1 MTKKFSTKKGGR
13 PEPKCASHKTQSE
26 CNENNCL
33 WGKTGKCSKKREG
46 TSKKTKEP
54 VPQKANLSCKSHKT
68 QSECNENNCLWGKT
82 GKCSKKREGTSKK
95 TKEPVVQNLKVSP
108 NKIVYKQ
115 PMTKLSPEAKQPT
128 KDNTK
133 SLDHV
138 YLESHESGS
147 NKFYEIYVTKNEK
160 GYLLDQKW
168 GPIGKDFRRNKDWPR
183 PQDYYETLE
192 SARAEIKK
200 VVDSK
205 LKKGYVVV
213 DSSSNKPEPVAA
225 AAVAQSK
232 TSPKA
237 SKKSPTKAPKK
248 SPKSPKT
255 NMSEIDETGQIPI
268 YPLLYGIE
276 KGGKTKIWSAKIEYD
291 PSTNIAVQIF
301 TFGQLDGKQQIASKE
316 YTKGRGNRSPLE
328 QCIQETNRKWI
339 DKKEKKAYTTV
350 APGDESPASEDGPQM
365 TDSSGTHLPLP
376 ILPMLA
382 KKFEPEGKKKRNDIV
397 FPCFVQ
403 PKLDGLRCVMYL
415 HKGKVVAQSRT
426 GNHFKSM
433 DDITDSL
440 IPFFEANPQVVL
452 DGELY
457 TKDIP
462 FEVLAGLI
470 KRQKKSDEDTEIL
483 NLITYNVYDMVD
495 LKAPFIERIS
505 FLEKHFSNGKYPK
518 VKFVETHKVADVNEF
533 RKMFSEFV
541 VNGFEGIMLR
551 NINGLY
557 RTNYRSDDLQKY
569 KEFIED
575 EYTIIGFTEG
585 EGHDKGTVIWVC
597 ETSDG
602 KKFTVKPRG
611 TIQRRREYFKNGH
624 IYIGKSLTVI
634 FQELTDNGKP
644 RFPVGKDIREGY

>member
-1 MTKKFSTKKGGR
+1 M
-13 PEPKCASHKTQSE
+13 P
-26 CNENNCL
+26 
-33 WGKTGKCSKKREG
+33 
-46 TSKKTKEP
+46 
-54 VPQKANLSCKSHKT
+54 
-68 QSECNENNCLWGKT
+68 
-82 GKCSKKREGTSKK
+82 
-95 TKEPVVQNLKVSP
+95 
-108 NKIVYKQ
+108 
-115 PMTKLSPEAKQPT
+115 KLSPEANQKT
-128 KDNTK
+128 VDNTK

-147 NKFYEIYVTKNEK
+147 NKFYEIYLQKTEK

-183 PQDYYETLE
+183 PEDYYETLE
-192 SARAEIKK
+192 SARTEIKK
-200 VVDSK
+200 VVNSK
-205 LKKGYVVV
+205 QKKGYVVV
-213 DSSSNKPEPVAA
+213 DNSLKKQEPVV
-225 AAVAQSK
+225 AVAVVQ
-232 TSPKA
+232 
-237 SKKSPTKAPKK
+237 KAPKK
-248 SPKSPKT
+248 SPTKSPKSSKSQELPKKSPTKSPKSPELPKKSPKT
-255 NMSEIDETGQIPI
+255 NTTEIDETGQIPI

-276 KGGKTKIWSAKIEYD
+276 KGGKTKIWGAKIEYY
-291 PSTNIAVQIF
+291 PSTDIAVQIF
-301 TFGQLDGKQQIASKE
+301 TYGQLDGKQQIATKE
-316 YTKGRGNRSPLE
+316 YAKGRGNRSPLE

-339 DKKEKKAYTTV
+339 DKKEKKAYTAV
-350 APGDESPASEDGPQM
+350 APGNESPASEDGPQM
-365 TDSSGTHLPLP
+365 SDSSGTQLPLP

-440 IPFFEANPQVVL
+440 VPFFEENPQVVL

-483 NLITYNVYDMVD
+483 NLITYNIYDMVD
-495 LKAPFIERIS
+495 LKAPFSERIS
-505 FLEKHFSNGKYPK
+505 FLEKQFSNGKYPK
-518 VKFVETHKVADVNEF
+518 VKFVETHKVEDVTEF

-541 VNGFEGIMLR
+541 ANGYEGIMLR

-585 EGHDKGTVIWVC
+585 DGHDKGTVIWVC
-597 ETSDG
+597 ETSDK

-611 TIQRRREYFKNGH
+611 TIEKRRELFKHGH
-624 IYIGKSLTVI
+624 EYIGKSLTVI
-634 FQELTDNGKP
+634 YQELTDNGKP

>member
-1 MTKKFSTKKGGR
+1 M
-13 PEPKCASHKTQSE
+13 P
-26 CNENNCL
+26 
-33 WGKTGKCSKKREG
+33 
-46 TSKKTKEP
+46 
-54 VPQKANLSCKSHKT
+54 
-68 QSECNENNCLWGKT
+68 
-82 GKCSKKREGTSKK
+82 
-95 TKEPVVQNLKVSP
+95 
-108 NKIVYKQ
+108 
-115 PMTKLSPEAKQPT
+115 KLSPEANQKT
-128 KDNTK
+128 VDNTK

-147 NKFYEIYVTKNEK
+147 NKFYEIYLQKTEK

-183 PQDYYETLE
+183 PEDYYETLE
-192 SARAEIKK
+192 SARTEIKK
-200 VVDSK
+200 VVNSK
-205 LKKGYVVV
+205 QKKGYVVV
-213 DSSSNKPEPVAA
+213 DNSLKKQEPVV
-225 AAVAQSK
+225 AVAVVQ
-232 TSPKA
+232 
-237 SKKSPTKAPKK
+237 KAPKK
-248 SPKSPKT
+248 SPTKSPKSSKSQELPKKSPTKSPKSPELPKKSPKT
-255 NMSEIDETGQIPI
+255 NTTEIDETGQIPI

-276 KGGKTKIWSAKIEYD
+276 KGGKTKIWGAKIEYY
-291 PSTNIAVQIF
+291 PSTDIAVQIF
-301 TFGQLDGKQQIASKE
+301 TYGQLDGKQQIATKE
-316 YTKGRGNRSPLE
+316 YAKGRGNRSPLE

-339 DKKEKKAYTTV
+339 DKKQKKAYTAI

-365 TDSSGTHLPLP
+365 TYSSGTQLPLP

-440 IPFFEANPQVVL
+440 VPFFEENPQVVL

-483 NLITYNVYDMVD
+483 NLITYNIYDMVD
-495 LKAPFIERIS
+495 LKAPFSERIS
-505 FLEKHFSNGKYPK
+505 FLEKQFSNGKYPK
-518 VKFVETHKVADVNEF
+518 VKFVETHKVEDVTEF

-541 VNGFEGIMLR
+541 ANGYEGIMLR

-585 EGHDKGTVIWVC
+585 DGHDKGTVIWVC
-597 ETSDG
+597 ETSDK

-611 TIQRRREYFKNGH
+611 TIEKRRELFKHGH
-624 IYIGKSLTVI
+624 EYIGKSLTVI
-634 FQELTDNGKP
+634 YQELTDNGKP